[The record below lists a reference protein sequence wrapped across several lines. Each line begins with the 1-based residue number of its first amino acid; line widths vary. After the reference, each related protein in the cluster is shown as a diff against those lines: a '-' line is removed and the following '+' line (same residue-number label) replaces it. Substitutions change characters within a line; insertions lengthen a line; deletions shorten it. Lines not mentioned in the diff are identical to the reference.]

1 MIDLGLKLLFVM
13 ATFGIVLLS
22 IIPSQYQWTNG
33 SLTSSMNQTDDF
45 NAITNQSS
53 ASDRNET
60 KTQIPNS
67 TRGITKPLQ
76 NTTNQ
81 ISNLSSSV
89 PAQATSNLITTS
101 PDQEEL
107 LQENEGNQI
116 PLIQPPAQPVQQ
128 PDVVSSLPLYQQE
141 PSVIQAQ
148 LALQPQVSPL
158 LSAYPEA
165 PSLIQLSQSLP
176 SLISSYLEAPSLIQ
190 SQLLLQ
196 SIPQELILQPL
207 YSYPVNTPTPFPVL
221 LPEIIEPVAIPPR
234 ILSQSTYVDGIGN
247 LHIVG
252 EVINESFQPLRFV
265 QIIATFYDS
274 NNGVI
279 GTDFTF
285 TSPST
290 IQPGQRAPFDM
301 IISEGS
307 IPTQL
312 LAYYTLSV
320 DYLDFD

>member
-1 MIDLGLKLLFVM
+1 MMGMIGLGLKFLLVM
-13 ATFGIVLLS
+13 AAFSTVLLS
-22 IIPSQYQWTNG
+22 IIPSPYQPTNG
-33 SLTSSMNQTDDF
+33 SLTSSKNQTDDF
-45 NAITNQSS
+45 NTITNQSS

-60 KTQIPNS
+60 KTQIPNATS
-67 TRGITKPLQ
+67 IITNPLQ

-81 ISNLSSSV
+81 TSNFSSSV
-89 PAQATSNLITTS
+89 PAQASSNLVITS
-101 PDQEEL
+101 PDQEEQ

-116 PLIQPPAQPVQQ
+116 PIIQPFVLPVQQ
-128 PDVVSSLPLYQQE
+128 PEIFSPPLYQQE

-148 LALQPQVSPL
+148 LALQSQISPL
-158 LSAYPEA
+158 LSAYP
-165 PSLIQLSQSLP
+165 
-176 SLISSYLEAPSLIQ
+176 EAPSLIQ

-207 YSYPVNTPTPFPVL
+207 YSYPVNTPITFPVL
-221 LPEIIEPVAIPPR
+221 QPEIIEPIEIPPR
-234 ILSQSTYVDGIGN
+234 ILSHSTYVDSTGN

-252 EVINESFQPLRFV
+252 EVINESFQSLRFV

-274 NNGVI
+274 NNSVI

-290 IQPGQRAPFDM
+290 IPPGQRAPFD
-301 IISEGS
+301 IIVSDGS
-307 IPTQL
+307 IPTSL

-320 DYLDFD
+320 DYLDF

>member
-1 MIDLGLKLLFVM
+1 MIGLGLKFLFVM
-13 ATFGIVLLS
+13 AALSIVLLS

-33 SLTSSMNQTDDF
+33 SLTSSTNQTDYSST
-45 NAITNQSS
+45 NTNQSV

-60 KTQIPNS
+60 KTQIPNA
-67 TRGITKPLQ
+67 TLGITKLLQ

-81 ISNLSSSV
+81 NSNFSSSV
-89 PAQATSNLITTS
+89 PAQATSNLVITN
-101 PDQEEL
+101 PDQVGQ

-116 PLIQPPAQPVQQ
+116 PLIQPPAQPGQQ
-128 PDVVSSLPLYQQE
+128 PEVVSSPPLYQQE
-141 PSVIQAQ
+141 PSAIQAQ

-158 LSAYPEA
+158 LSVYP
-165 PSLIQLSQSLP
+165 
-176 SLISSYLEAPSLIQ
+176 EAPSLIQ

-221 LPEIIEPVAIPPR
+221 QPEIIELIEIPPR
-234 ILSQSTYVDGIGN
+234 ILSQSTYVDSTGN

-265 QIIATFYDS
+265 QIIATFYDF
-274 NNGVI
+274 NNSVI

-290 IQPGQRAPFDM
+290 IPPGQRAPFD
-301 IISEGS
+301 IIVSDGS
-307 IPTQL
+307 IPTSL

-320 DYLDFD
+320 DYLDF

>member
-1 MIDLGLKLLFVM
+1 MIGLGLKFLFVM
-13 ATFGIVLLS
+13 AAFSSVLLS
-22 IIPSQYQWTNG
+22 IIPSQYQPTNG
-33 SLTSSMNQTDDF
+33 SSASSVNQTDDF
-45 NAITNQSS
+45 NTITNQSS

-67 TRGITKPLQ
+67 TRGITKPIQ

-81 ISNLSSSV
+81 NSNLSSSV
-89 PAQATSNLITTS
+89 PAQATSNLVITS
-101 PDQEEL
+101 PDQQEQ

-116 PLIQPPAQPVQQ
+116 PIIQPPARPVQE
-128 PDVVSSLPLYQQE
+128 PAVVSTPPLYQQE

-148 LALQPQVSPL
+148 LALQPQISPL
-158 LSAYPEA
+158 LSAYPKA
-165 PSLIQLSQSLP
+165 PSLIQLSQNLP
-176 SLISSYLEAPSLIQ
+176 SLISTYPEAPSLIQ

-207 YSYPVNTPTPFPVL
+207 YSYPVDTPITFPFL
-221 LPEIIEPVAIPPR
+221 QPEIIEPVEIPPR
-234 ILSQSTYVDGIGN
+234 VLSHSTYVDSTGN

-252 EVINESFQPLRFV
+252 EVINESFQSLRFV

-279 GTDFTF
+279 GTDLTF

-290 IQPGQRAPFDM
+290 IPPGQRAPFD
-301 IISEGS
+301 IIVSEGS
-307 IPTQL
+307 IPTSL

-320 DYLDFD
+320 DYLDF

>member
-1 MIDLGLKLLFVM
+1 MIGLGLKFLFVM
-13 ATFGIVLLS
+13 AAFSIVLLS
-22 IIPSQYQWTNG
+22 IIPSQSQSTNG
-33 SLTSSMNQTDDF
+33 SLTSSMNQNDDF
-45 NAITNQSS
+45 NTVTNQSS

-67 TRGITKPLQ
+67 TKGITQPIQ

-81 ISNLSSSV
+81 NSNRSSSV
-89 PAQATSNLITTS
+89 PAQATSNLVITS
-101 PDQEEL
+101 PDQQEQ

-116 PLIQPPAQPVQQ
+116 PIIQPPTQSVEQAA
-128 PDVVSSLPLYQQE
+128 VVSPPPLYQQE
-141 PSVIQAQ
+141 PSFIQAQ
-148 LALQPQVSPL
+148 QALQPQISPL

-176 SLISSYLEAPSLIQ
+176 SLISTYLEAPSLIQ

-207 YSYPVNTPTPFPVL
+207 YSYPINTPITFPVL
-221 LPEIIEPVAIPPR
+221 QPEIIEPIEIPPR
-234 ILSQSTYVDGIGN
+234 ILSHSTYVDSTGN

-252 EVINESFQPLRFV
+252 EVINESFQSLRFV

-274 NNGVI
+274 NNSVI

-290 IQPGQRAPFDM
+290 IPPGQRAPFD
-301 IISEGS
+301 IIVSDGS
-307 IPTQL
+307 IPTSL
-312 LAYYTLSV
+312 LAYYTLSM
-320 DYLDFD
+320 DYLDF

>member
-1 MIDLGLKLLFVM
+1 MIGLGLKFLFVM
-13 ATFGIVLLS
+13 AALSIVLLS

-33 SLTSSMNQTDDF
+33 SLTSSTNQTDYSST
-45 NAITNQSS
+45 NTNQSV

-60 KTQIPNS
+60 KTQIPNA
-67 TRGITKPLQ
+67 TLGITKLLQ

-81 ISNLSSSV
+81 NSNFSSSV
-89 PAQATSNLITTS
+89 PAQATSNLVITN
-101 PDQEEL
+101 PDQVEQ
-107 LQENEGNQI
+107 LQDNEGNQI
-116 PLIQPPAQPVQQ
+116 PLIQPPAQPGQQ
-128 PDVVSSLPLYQQE
+128 PEVVSSPPLYQQE
-141 PSVIQAQ
+141 PSAIQAQ

-158 LSAYPEA
+158 LSVYPEA
-165 PSLIQLSQSLP
+165 PSLIQLSQNLP

-221 LPEIIEPVAIPPR
+221 QPEIIELIEIPPR
-234 ILSQSTYVDGIGN
+234 ILSQSTYVDSTGN

-265 QIIATFYDS
+265 QIIATFYDF
-274 NNGVI
+274 NNSVI

-290 IQPGQRAPFDM
+290 IPPGQRAPFD
-301 IISEGS
+301 IIVSDGS
-307 IPTQL
+307 IPTSL

-320 DYLDFD
+320 DYLDF

>member
-1 MIDLGLKLLFVM
+1 MIGLGLKFLFVI
-13 ATFGIVLLS
+13 AAFCIILLS
-22 IIPSQYQWTNG
+22 TIPSQYQSTDG
-33 SLTSSMNQTDDF
+33 SLTSSMNQTDS
-45 NAITNQSS
+45 NTNTNQSV
-53 ASDRNET
+53 ALNKNQT
-60 KTQIPNS
+60 KNQIPNS
-67 TRGITKPLQ
+67 TIGIAKQPQ

-81 ISNLSSSV
+81 NSNLSSSV
-89 PAQATSNLITTS
+89 PAQATSNLVITS
-101 PDQEEL
+101 PDQEEQL
-107 LQENEGNQI
+107 LENEGVQL
-116 PLIQPPAQPVQQ
+116 PMIQPFVQPVQQ
-128 PDVVSSLPLYQQE
+128 PEIFSPPLYQQE
-141 PSVIQAQ
+141 PSVIQTQ

-165 PSLIQLSQSLP
+165 HSLIQLSQNLP

-207 YSYPVNTPTPFPVL
+207 FSYPVNPTAFPVL
-221 LPEIIEPVAIPPR
+221 LPEIIEPIEIPPR
-234 ILSQSTYVDGIGN
+234 ILSQSTYVDSTGN

-274 NNGVI
+274 NNSVI

-301 IISEGS
+301 IVSEGS

-320 DYLDFD
+320 D